1 MFASY
6 GTGSIFNKSIYDGI
20 LRLKNIP
27 ILKKAPPKKTRNI
40 LASVFMSKPVVTLN
54 SLSSVDEVE
63 KALNNHEFNGF
74 PVVNKFGRLRG
85 LISRATLYSMLE
97 AKCWYDRKNV
107 EAK

>member
-40 LASVFMSKPVVTLN
+40 LVSNIMSKNVITV
-54 SLSSVDEVE
+54 SCLSSVEEVE
-63 KALNNHEFNGF
+63 KALEHREINGF
-74 PVVNKFGRLRG
+74 PVVNKNGRLRG
-85 LISRATLYSMLE
+85 LISRTTLYSMIE
-97 AKCWYDRKNV
+97 G
-107 EAK
+107 